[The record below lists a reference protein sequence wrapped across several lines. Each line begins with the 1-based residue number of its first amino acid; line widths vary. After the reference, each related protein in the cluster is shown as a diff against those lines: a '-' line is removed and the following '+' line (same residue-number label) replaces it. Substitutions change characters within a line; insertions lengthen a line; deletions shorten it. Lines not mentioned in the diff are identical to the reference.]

1 MFDKPDA
8 PASELTK
15 REVLELVLVHA
26 FLTGPLILDYAPS
39 QGIGAARTLASI
51 IIDGPPDPPPT
62 PESAEQVVG
71 AITAELE
78 EAAAMAREFER
89 MSDGKTPRAVDAKGG
104 EA

>member
-26 FLTGPLILDYAPS
+26 YLTAPELGPSLRRFDARAL
-39 QGIGAARTLASI
+39 AA
-51 IIDGPPDPPPT
+51 IDLVVGPPAPPPT